1 MVPCEVF
8 SWTFDYGF
16 VSYVFVKIKS
26 AGFSIFFFQQIL
38 INFKRTLIYLFL
50 LVTNMWLVD
59 LESLTSPSTSLLQDE
74 VLFEVELIGKW
85 TLIMGS

>member
-1 MVPCEVF
+1 MGSKAMYLSKLNLLVLV
-8 SWTFDYGF
+8 
-16 VSYVFVKIKS
+16 
-26 AGFSIFFFQQIL
+26 FFFQQIL